1 MKLGELN
8 PSSAT
13 AGQRKAKVLIVDD
26 DSVNRRMLRQ
36 QAHVLGY
43 DSMEASNGREAMDI
57 LLSNPSAFN
66 AVVLD
71 RDMPEMNGMD
81 VAHQM
86 SRNPAFSSVPI
97 IMQVAQGADHEVHE
111 GLDAG
116 VFYYISKPIDPDL
129 LSSVLRSAVHESNKV
144 RSLRDESGH
153 EKSGYNLM
161 QTASFTFRTME
172 EAESLACF
180 IARCFPEPERVISGL
195 AELML
200 NAIEHGNLGIGY
212 DMKAALCR
220 DGRWREEIDQR
231 LRHPGYFE
239 RMAEVTLTRKDG
251 GIYIV
256 VTDQGDGFDWKSFL
270 KINPTR
276 AGDAHGRGIA
286 MANSISF
293 DKLTY
298 NDKGNKAVAYVA
310 DTSSLEW

>member
-144 RSLRDESGH
+144 RSLRDESGR